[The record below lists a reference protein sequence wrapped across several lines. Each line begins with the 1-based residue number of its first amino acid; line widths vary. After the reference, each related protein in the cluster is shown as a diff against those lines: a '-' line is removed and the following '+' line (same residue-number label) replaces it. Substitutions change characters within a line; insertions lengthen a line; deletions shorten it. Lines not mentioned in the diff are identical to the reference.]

1 MATHKPTQ
9 EDLARVEELAKRWGK
24 RVVQEQWGSEGPD
37 LDVNLDQMEEVA
49 MAAVRGLLAGTL
61 EVATAQQAEHLGQQ
75 HPCPDCG
82 RLCPLTVEERPVT
95 TSIGIFDHREPM
107 GHCPACRRDF
117 FPSAS
122 ASGSERSRVQPGG
135 VAEDCRSG
143 W

>member
-1 MATHKPTQ
+1 MATHKPTS

-24 RVVQEQWGSEGPD
+24 RVVQEQWGTGGPG
-37 LDVNLDQMEEVA
+37 LDVDLDQMEEVA

-61 EVATAQQAEHLGQQ
+61 EAATAQQAEQLGQQ

-82 RLCPLTVEERPVT
+82 RLCPLTSEERPVT
-95 TSIGIFDHREPM
+95 TGIGAFAHREPM

-122 ASGSERSRVQPGG
+122 ASGSERSRV
-135 VAEDCRSG
+135 
-143 W
+143 